1 MTPKAIFRGL
11 LMIAV
16 LVVLGFL
23 LREWGIGG
31 VFDKAWVDTHIR
43 GNGSI
48 GELLFLGAAALL
60 ATVGF
65 PRQVI
70 SFLGGYAFG
79 LNFGV
84 LLGLAATS
92 IGCIIALS
100 FSRFVARDFVSS
112 KFPGRIQRVD
122 KFLEHNTFAMT
133 LLIRLLPVGSNV
145 ATNLIAGVSSAGGIA
160 FVGGS
165 TIGYIP
171 QTVVFALLGSGIN
184 LDPELRI
191 SLSVALFFVSAALG
205 VFLYRRYK
213 RGKGLNGGLGEGLG

>member
-92 IGCIIALS
+92 IGCIIAFS